1 MSAPTLR
8 RRGGVFPPPRSP
20 LPRPQSVSCRVF
32 LHPPPATASAEGAQL
47 NVPPSLWER
56 ALAQGEGL
64 YSRTSILPTL
74 SPLKSPMNAF
84 GAFSMPATIVSC
96 HLIFLALIHMPI
108 SL

>member
-1 MSAPTLR
+1 
-8 RRGGVFPPPRSP
+8 
-20 LPRPQSVSCRVF
+20 VSCRVF
-32 LHPPPATASAEGAQL
+32 LRSPPATASAEGAQLNGRPFPASATAEGAQL

-64 YSRTSILPTL
+64 YNRTSILPTL